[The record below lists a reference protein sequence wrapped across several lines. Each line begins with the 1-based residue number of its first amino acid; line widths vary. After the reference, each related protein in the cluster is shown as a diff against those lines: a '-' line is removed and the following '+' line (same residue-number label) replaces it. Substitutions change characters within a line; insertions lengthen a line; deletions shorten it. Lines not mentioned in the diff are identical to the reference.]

1 MYLRTLEQIKR
12 YKARDEG
19 PYFTLVTSHNTSTK
33 KNNPPPPPP
42 PPNPSSRKT
51 QKTIDRFEDFLVEYP
66 VRVISVAVCFKSRLS
81 FIVRVNVVLDRTVV
95 VDGD

>member
-19 PYFTLVTSHNTSTK
+19 PCFSSVTTLRLK
-33 KNNPPPPPP
+33 KLSATPP
-42 PPNPSSRKT
+42 SRKT

-66 VRVISVAVCFKSRLS
+66 VRVISVA
-81 FIVRVNVVLDRTVV
+81 IV
-95 VDGD
+95 